1 MKREKTAN
9 SKKEHVLKKAGHHD
23 RFFKQGYSDPRAAKE
38 LFQLVFSSEEFSA
51 FDWESLK
58 PEKDTFQ
65 DLMADLVFSVTLKN
79 NPKRRV
85 KICLLL
91 EHKSQYSY
99 RLFDQCLK
107 YQTLITIKSLEETGE
122 AWPVIVVVFYHGKEP
137 WKWPKSLQKGLF
149 GEAKIPFSLQKDML
163 NYNLRVID
171 THDPRIGRAIKDK
184 NFRSR
189 GFLNA
194 LKGVWSLKAE
204 EGGLKETLSLFGNW
218 MGNRESLTLSVG
230 DYLWSSVPGM
240 TGELWKELEHEAV
253 RKGIFTK
260 GGFMDIREHF
270 KEEGRQ
276 EGIQKG
282 MQRGMQKGRQEGI
295 QKGMQK
301 GRQEGI
307 QKGIQRG
314 MQKGRQEGMQQ
325 VVLNMLKKQTDI
337 AFISEV
343 TGLSEE
349 EIRKIQNRS

>member
-1 MKREKTAN
+1 MTDN
-9 SKKEHVLKKAGHHD
+9 SKKEYTLKKAGHHD
-23 RFFKQGYSDPRAAKE
+23 RFFKQGFSDPRAAIE

-51 FDWESLK
+51 FNWETLK

-65 DLMADLVFSVTLKN
+65 DLMADLVFSVILKN

-107 YQTLITIKSLEETGE
+107 YQTLITSKSLEETGE

-137 WKWPKSLQKGLF
+137 WKWPKSLQGGLF
-149 GEAKIPFSLQKDML
+149 GEAKIPSSLQKDML
-163 NYNLRVID
+163 NYGIRVLD
-171 THDPRIGRAIKDK
+171 THDPRIERAIKDK

-189 GFLNA
+189 GFLNV

-204 EGGLKETLSLFGNW
+204 EEGLKEAVSLFDNW
-218 MGNRESLTLSVG
+218 MGNREDLTLSVG

-240 TGELWKELEHEAV
+240 TGELWKELEREAV
-253 RKGIFTK
+253 RRGIFTK

-282 MQRGMQKGRQEGI
+282 MQRGMQKGRQKGRQEGR
-295 QKGMQK
+295 QK
-301 GRQEGI
+301 GRQEER
-307 QKGIQRG
+307 QKRD
-314 MQKGRQEGMQQ
+314 RE
-325 VVLNMLKKQTDI
+325 VVLNMLKEKTEI
-337 AFISEV
+337 AFICKV

-349 EIRKIQNRS
+349 EIRKIQNGS

>member
-1 MKREKTAN
+1 MTAN
-9 SKKEHVLKKAGHHD
+9 SKKEPVLKKTGHHD
-23 RFFKQGYSDPRAAKE
+23 RFFKQGYSDPRAAIE
-38 LFQLVFSSEEFSA
+38 LFQLAFSSEEFSA
-51 FDWESLK
+51 FNWESLK

-65 DLMADLVFSVTLKN
+65 GLMADLVFSVTLKN
-79 NPKRRV
+79 NPKKRV

-99 RLFDQCLK
+99 RIFDQCLK
-107 YQTLITIKSLEETGE
+107 YQTLITSKSLEETGE

-137 WKWPKSLQKGLF
+137 WNQPKSLQEGLF
-149 GEAKIPFSLQKDML
+149 GEAEIPSSLQKDML
-163 NYNLRVID
+163 NYNMRVID
-171 THDPRIGRAIKDK
+171 THDPRIERAIKDK

-204 EGGLKETLSLFGNW
+204 EGGLKKAVSLFDNW

-240 TGELWKELEHEAV
+240 TGELWRELEREAV
-253 RKGIFTK
+253 RRGVFTK

-282 MQRGMQKGRQEGI
+282 MQ
-295 QKGMQK
+295 KGMQK
-301 GRQEGI
+301 GRQEE
-307 QKGIQRG
+307 R
-314 MQKGRQEGMQQ
+314 QQ
-325 VVLNMLKKQTDI
+325 VVSNMLKEKTEI
-337 AFISEV
+337 AFICKV

-349 EIRKIQNRS
+349 EIRKIQNGR

>member
-1 MKREKTAN
+1 MPDN
-9 SKKEHVLKKAGHHD
+9 SKKEHTLKKAGHHD
-23 RFFKQGYSDPRAAKE
+23 RFFKQGFSDPRAAIE
-38 LFQLVFSSEEFSA
+38 LFQLVFSPEEFSA
-51 FDWESLK
+51 FNWESLK

-79 NPKRRV
+79 NPKKRV

-99 RLFDQCLK
+99 RIFDQCLK
-107 YQTLITIKSLEETGE
+107 YQTLITSKSLEETGE
-122 AWPVIVVVFYHGKEP
+122 AWPVIVVVFYHGKQP
-137 WKWPKSLQKGLF
+137 WNQPKSLQGGLF
-149 GEAKIPFSLQKDML
+149 GEAEIPFSLQKDML
-163 NYNLRVID
+163 NYKMRVLD
-171 THDPRIGRAIKDK
+171 THDPRIERAIQDK
-184 NFRSR
+184 NFKSR

-204 EGGLKETLSLFGNW
+204 EGGLKEAVSLFDNW
-218 MGNRESLTLSVG
+218 IGNREDLALSVG

-240 TGELWKELEHEAV
+240 TGELWKELEREAV

-282 MQRGMQKGRQEGI
+282 IQKGMQKGMQQGRQEGI
-295 QKGMQK
+295 QKGVQ
-301 GRQEGI
+301 Q
-307 QKGIQRG
+307 G
-314 MQKGRQEGMQQ
+314 MQKRDRE
-325 VVLNMLKKQTDI
+325 VVSNMLKKKLD
-337 AFISEV
+337 ASLISEV

-349 EIRKIQNRS
+349 EIRKIQNGS